1 LIIPADGV
9 LRDMVL
15 HYGDMM
21 DGSSLTRLVT
31 EVKPDEVYNLAAQS
45 HVKISF
51 ELSEMTAN
59 VDGLGALRILDA
71 IRTAGLSQSCR
82 FYQASTSELF
92 GKIQEPQQRETTPFY
107 PRSPYGMVFLPTSFP
122 APPHPLFPRRRRRL
136 VLLLF
141 FRSCEVV
148 RILDGRQLPGGI
160 RHVRREW
167 HSL

>member
-1 LIIPADGV
+1 MCRA
-9 LRDMVL
+9 RDMVL

-21 DGSSLTRLVT
+21 DGSSLTRLVS

-71 IRTAGLSQSCR
+71 IRTAGLSETCR

-92 GKIQEPQQRETTPFY
+92 GKIQELQQRETTPFY
-107 PRSPYGMVFLPTSFP
+107 PRSPYGMPLFKPL
-122 APPHPLFPRRRRRL
+122 PLFPAL
-136 VLLLF
+136 PPPASSPSSF
-141 FRSCEVV
+141 FFLSSSPLSAPIRSC
-148 RILDGRQLPGGI
+148 
-160 RHVRREW
+160 
-167 HSL
+167 